1 MPSRL
6 LFTTLLLTLLPA
18 GAADRALASDA
29 GVESAFVRLA
39 IVVADPERS
48 KRFYTEG
55 LGYRVTFEGDI
66 TRPAVRTQLGL
77 AEGQT
82 AWFCV
87 LASDNVVDGEQRDG
101 AMIGLLAISNPAPA
115 TMRRPDGAD
124 LAIGEGMLAIV
135 TSDIRAVRDRVAALG
150 ARILLEPMRSPDGR
164 EWEMVLHDPDGV
176 RIHVVERTSPDGS
189 SR

>member
-1 MPSRL
+1 MPSRR

-18 GAADRALASDA
+18 GAVNHALASEPRI
-29 GVESAFVRLA
+29 ESALLRLA

-48 KRFYTEG
+48 KRFYTEA

-66 TRPAVRTQLGL
+66 TRPAVRAQLGL
-77 AEGQT
+77 EEGQT

-87 LASDNVVDGEQRDG
+87 LASDDIVAGEQLDG
-101 AMIGLLAISNPAPA
+101 AMIGLLAISNPPPP
-115 TMRRPDGAD
+115 TLRRPEGAD

-135 TSDIRAVRDRVAALG
+135 TSDIHTVRDRVAALG

-176 RIHVVERTSPDGS
+176 RIHVVERVREP
-189 SR
+189 

>member
-6 LFTTLLLTLLPA
+6 LFTSLALTLLA
-18 GAADRALASDA
+18 TAAADRASADDA
-29 GVESAFVRLA
+29 EVHSALLRLA
-39 IVVADPERS
+39 IVVSDPERS

-55 LGYRVTFEGDI
+55 FGYRVTFEGDI

-77 AEGQT
+77 EDGQT

-87 LASDNVVDGEQRDG
+87 LASDNVVAGEQLQG
-101 AMIGLLAISNPAPA
+101 AMIGLLAISNPSPPRL
-115 TMRRPDGAD
+115 RRPDGAD
-124 LAIGEGMLAIV
+124 LAIGEGMLAVV
-135 TSDIRAVRDRVAALG
+135 TSDIRAVRERVAMLG

-176 RIHVVERTSPDGS
+176 RIHVVERAR